1 MTGMRCIIIEDE
13 IHVANHLRYLLG
25 RCNMDITVECIIG
38 SVTQSISWL
47 KANKTDLIFMDIQLE
62 DGSSFSIF
70 DHVQIDTPIIF
81 TTSYDTY
88 ALEAFK
94 RNGIAYLLKPIDQE
108 DLEAALHKYSRWFL
122 NNDAFVDLAAIA
134 SPFQKRFLVQ
144 LPTTLHSVEASEI
157 AFFYVQNKQ
166 VFLVTKEGQKYPFD
180 NTLELLEKRLN
191 PDSFFRINRQFI
203 IRRDAISEMHTETRG
218 RVKIITAPQSKDEM
232 IVSIDRAIEFKK
244 WLNL

>member
-1 MTGMRCIIIEDE
+1 MRCIIIEDE
-13 IHVANHLRYLLG
+13 IHVANHLRYLLTK
-25 RCNMDITVECIIG
+25 CSIDVTVECVIG

-47 KANKTDLIFMDIQLE
+47 KLNKTDLIFMDIQLE

-81 TTSYDTY
+81 TTSYDSY

-122 NNDAFVDLAAIA
+122 NSDAFVDLAAIA

-144 LPTTLHSVEASEI
+144 LPTTLHSIEAADI

-166 VFLVTKEGQKYPFD
+166 VFLITKDGQKYPFD
-180 NTLELLEKRLN
+180 STLELLEKRLN

-203 IRRDAISEMHTETRG
+203 IRRDAITEMHSETRG
-218 RVKIITAPQSKDEM
+218 RVKIVTKPVSKEEM
-232 IVSIDRAIEFKK
+232 IVSIDRAIDFKK
-244 WLNL
+244 WLNI

>member
-1 MTGMRCIIIEDE
+1 MKCIIIEDE
-13 IHVANHLRYLLG
+13 IHVANHLVYLLDK
-25 RCNMDITVECIIG
+25 CNINITVEAIIG
-38 SVTQSISWL
+38 SVTHSISWL
-47 KANKTDLIFMDIQLE
+47 KSNKTDLIFMDIQLE

-70 DHVQIDTPIIF
+70 DHVQIDAPIIF

-108 DLEAALHKYSRWFL
+108 DLEAALHKYSKWFL
-122 NNDAFVDLAAIA
+122 NNDSFVDLAAIA

-144 LPTTLHSVEASEI
+144 LPTTLHSIESADI

-166 VFLVTKEGQKYPFD
+166 VFLTTKDGQKYPFD
-180 NTLELLEKRLN
+180 STLELLEKRLN

-203 IRRDAISEMHTETRG
+203 IRRDAIAEMQSETRG
-218 RVKIITAPQSKDEM
+218 RVKITTKPVSKEEM
-232 IVSIDRAIEFKK
+232 IVSIDRAIDFKK
-244 WLNL
+244 WLNI